1 MKNFA
6 IITDSCSDLD
16 KAHREAYDIDYAPM
30 GINYEDKEGNIVDLP
45 ADLDWKDLSV
55 KEFYDLMRNGTR
67 IRTSQVRH
75 DTFKEKFEE
84 YLKKDYDIIYLS
96 CSGALSASIKASR
109 VVREELL
116 KDYPD
121 AKIYCIDS
129 LNSCAGLGLLCM
141 NASALRKEGKTI
153 EEVAAFI
160 EENKLRMN
168 QFATVEDMTYL
179 KRAGRISAMKAA
191 FGGLLGVKP
200 VIISDALGQNTATEK
215 PKGRKNSIRRLAQLM
230 AETYVKMGIDKL
242 FVLHADNSEDGQMLV
257 DEVKALIPDA
267 DVDFGYIGPIIGATT
282 GPGTL
287 AVYGWGKE
295 VTYAAHE

>member
-16 KAHREAYDIDYAPM
+16 KAHREAYDVDYAPM

-96 CSGALSASIKASR
+96 CSGALSASIKASQ

-141 NASALRKEGKTI
+141 NASALRKEGK
-153 EEVAAFI
+153 
-160 EENKLRMN
+160 
-168 QFATVEDMTYL
+168 TVEDMTYL

-295 VTYAAHE
+295 VTYVAHE